1 MMGQMNLIN
10 ILANM
15 VNNMLSTWTNKK
27 AKEISK
33 EAPDKVEAGAKVEI
47 DLRAKAD
54 LKMNYNN

>member
-1 MMGQMNLIN
+1 MGLQMNLIN

-15 VNNMLSTWTNKK
+15 VNNMLSTWRNKK

-47 DLRAKAD
+47 DLRAKEN